1 LEHRFGSKAKSTQLA
16 IDASKPNPDAA
27 YAARLGSL
35 VRGKWRLES
44 LLGVGGMAAVYEA
57 SHRNGQR
64 AALKIL
70 HLEYAR
76 DKTICERFLREAY
89 VSNKVGHPATVR
101 VLDDDVTDQQEPFL
115 IMDLLKGSTVRD
127 LWKRAGRTMPIPTTL
142 QICERVVDCLIFC
155 HRIGVIHRDLKPAN
169 IFVTDDGVV
178 KVLDFGVA
186 QLRDASNELTAA
198 GTALGTPSYMS
209 PEQAMGLVDK
219 LDGRADLFSVGA
231 MLHALITGHRINNGR
246 TEQEALVMAA
256 TKPAGSV
263 ARVAPNLPI
272 YVIKL
277 IDRALAWDRRNRF
290 ADAEEMQRA
299 LLNVLVQENTAAL
312 GPSGGAQT
320 LALGGTALPLAGTPA
335 IPRQAS
341 LASIQGD
348 AQSSSGSRSQS
359 GSASGARTN
368 QSDAQSSSGSRSQG
382 GSASGA
388 RTNQSDARS
397 VSGSRSQGG
406 SSSGARTNTGSSSGA
421 ASPVPSPRGPVVSRG
436 ANADDAQP
444 SGTWDDIELSDD
456 ASSLGGASQP
466 SNPATHGAN
475 RNAQPVSLAPRFEV
489 SSPAVTGSDRDTRMT
504 VVPLPTETAADDDP
518 RVSLA
523 RDMMKHFDRLLPTVR
538 QYGWK
543 HPATER
549 TMRTMHEA
557 FADALKKIPDVFAL
571 QIRPYSLLLFGQS
584 VWEPGAPFDVL
595 PYNLFACGMRSL
607 QFTRGITYEELRG
620 TVALLSIDPGTE
632 LPPEDDLVSAFWERG
647 YPHVVY
653 ECCDAFA
660 EGDAA
665 EREAFL
671 HEADGLEVA
680 AEQAAQNHLSKV
692 EMRAMHVSTDGGAR
706 ATTRSSSPLALESVV
721 RTVLAGELK
730 LATDA
735 WSERFVEVLVDALVE
750 AAFARDAQL
759 MLASLRKSTADLVVA
774 GRFDLVLQLN
784 QAAAE
789 RLHLRLPNAADAQR
803 LATGLANAL
812 FGGEAL
818 ELILRSLMREGADV
832 TPILPVFELLSR
844 AEYTSILNVAREV
857 VVPEL
862 RRAIIEYLV
871 RHLQGY
877 EAAVAQAASGGIDAD
892 ASAALVGILARAST
906 AEARQQLSS
915 SDDIAVRLEA
925 RVLLA
930 ASAESVAQELVASLA
945 NPAPLVRLAA
955 ARTVQRHLVKSA
967 WPAISRIVR
976 TPQFAALGSDE
987 CLEYVRA
994 LVLLVPERGEHAA
1007 IALRVIACQVL
1018 GECSRSRNTMDALG
1032 EVAQSRWGTTAE
1044 VREAATVAGRSIL
1057 QRLSQ
1062 EVRGA

>member
-1 LEHRFGSKAKSTQLA
+1 LGRRLDSKAKSRQLA
-16 IDASKPNPDAA
+16 IDASKPNPEAA
-27 YAARLGSL
+27 YAARLRSL
-35 VRGKWRLES
+35 VRGKWRLEG

-115 IMDLLKGSTVRD
+115 IMDLLKGTTVRD
-127 LWKRAGRTMPIPTTL
+127 VWKRAGRTVPIPITL

-169 IFVTDDGVV
+169 IFVTDDGIV

-186 QLRDASNELTAA
+186 QLRDASSELTAA

-290 ADAEEMQRA
+290 ADADEMQRA
-299 LLNVLVQENTAAL
+299 LVDALAQQSASAL

-320 LALGGTALPLAGTPA
+320 LALGGAALPSTSTAGV
-335 IPRQAS
+335 PRQAS
-341 LASIQGD
+341 LASIQSDAPPLHGVD
-348 AQSSSGSRSQS
+348 AQGAN
-359 GSASGARTN
+359 ASGARTPT
-368 QSDAQSSSGSRSQG
+368 GP
-382 GSASGA
+382 SAS
-388 RTNQSDARS
+388 
-397 VSGSRSQGG
+397 
-406 SSSGARTNTGSSSGA
+406 A
-421 ASPVPSPRGPVVSRG
+421 ASPAPVAALRASAAAPV
-436 ANADDAQP
+436 ANPLDPEP
-444 SGTWDDIELSDD
+444 SGSWGDIELSDGTGSPVVESRVPATS
-456 ASSLGGASQP
+456 ASSAK
-466 SNPATHGAN
+466 AKV
-475 RNAQPVSLAPRFEV
+475 QPVSLAPRFEL
-489 SSPAVTGSDRDTRMT
+489 SSPAIKISDRAGRMS
-504 VVPLPTETAADDDP
+504 VAPPPTEIAADDDP

-571 QIRPYSLLLFGQS
+571 QVRPYSLLLFGQS
-584 VWEPGAPFDVL
+584 VWEPGAPYDVL

-607 QFTRGITYEELRG
+607 QFKRGISYEELRG
-620 TVALLSIDPGTE
+620 TLALLSIDPGTE

-680 AEQAAQNHLSKV
+680 AEQAAQNHLNKV
-692 EMRAMHVSTDGGAR
+692 EMRAMHVSTDGGAL
-706 ATTRSSSPLALESVV
+706 AFTRSSSPLALEPVV

-789 RLHLRLPNAADAQR
+789 RLHLRLPKAADAQR
-803 LATGLANAL
+803 LAAGLANAL

-832 TPILPVFELLSR
+832 APILPVFELLSR
-844 AEYTSILNVAREV
+844 AEYTSILNVAREA

-862 RRAIIEYLV
+862 RRAILDYLV
-871 RHLQGY
+871 RHLQGF
-877 EAAVAQAASGGIDAD
+877 ESAVAQAAHGGIDPD
-892 ASAALVGILARAST
+892 ASAALVGILARVGS
-906 AEARQQLSS
+906 AEARQQLVQLST

-930 ASAESVAQELVASLA
+930 ASPENVAQELGASLE

-955 ARTVQRHLVKSA
+955 VRTVRRHDVKSA
-967 WPAISRIVR
+967 WPTISRIVR

-987 CLEYVRA
+987 CIEYMRA

-1007 IALRVIACQVL
+1007 IELAKKGGIVASAERDALRIVACQVL
-1018 GECSRSRNTMDALG
+1018 GACSRSRNTMDALA

-1062 EVRGA
+1062 EARSA